1 MEGFV
6 RFIVAGGLALVAG
19 LWITQLGSQASTAW
33 LTGIALAALGGVAL
47 AVGIYSPLEY

>member
-19 LWITQLGSQASTAW
+19 LWISQSGPQASTAW
-33 LTGIALAALGGVAL
+33 LAGVALAVLGGLAL